1 MSEAMGT
8 AKPLPRALVIMLLAA
23 ASIVAIIG
31 LRQLGW
37 LIGPVFLALV
47 IVILVNPLHRTLRRR
62 GVPKI
67 VALLLLLLAIYGIL
81 IGLIAILGYSVARL
95 ATIVPAYAANAALL
109 NDLGARLATIGVGQQ
124 QIREAVSGLDLGQLG
139 QWLTSRLRSII
150 GFGANVIFL
159 LSLLLFLG
167 IESTGTAQRM
177 STIVAT
183 HPRTADALLDF
194 AIKTRR
200 FLAVTGIF
208 AIVVGL
214 ADTLLL
220 LRLGIPL
227 ALLWGLLA
235 AACNFIPY
243 VGFIIGVIPPAL
255 LALLG
260 GDWRL
265 MIIVIVAYIVLNSLF
280 TSLLPPYFVGDAV
293 GMSITVTL
301 ISVVFWAWVLGPLGA
316 VLAIPLTL
324 LMKAVFID
332 ADPRAAWAATLI
344 GSTRSEARRSLR
356 RNRTTRDKSRDR
368 V

>member
-1 MSEAMGT
+1 MSEPVGIG
-8 AKPLPRALVIMLLAA
+8 KPLPRALVIMLLAA
-23 ASIVAIIG
+23 ATSVATIG

-62 GVPKI
+62 GAPKI

-109 NDLGARLATIGVGQQ
+109 LNELAARLAAIGIGQE
-124 QIREAVSGLDLGQLG
+124 QIREMLFGLDLSQVGR
-139 QWLTSRLRSII
+139 WLTSRLRSII

-167 IESTGTAQRM
+167 IESTGITQRM

-183 HPRTADALLDF
+183 HPRTAEALFDF

-200 FLAVTGIF
+200 FLAVTGVF
-208 AIVVGL
+208 AVVVGL
-214 ADTLLL
+214 ADTILLL
-220 LRLGIPL
+220 WLGIPL

-235 AACNFIPY
+235 ALCNFIPY

-260 GDWRL
+260 GGWRL
-265 MIIVIVAYIVLNSLF
+265 MIVVIVAYIVLNSLF

-293 GMSITVTL
+293 GLSITVTL

-324 LMKAVFID
+324 LMKSVFVD
-332 ADPRAAWAATLI
+332 ADPRAVWAATLI
-344 GSTRSEARRSLR
+344 GSSRSEARRSFR
-356 RNRTTRDKSRDR
+356 RTRSTKDQIP
-368 V
+368 